1 MKLAVTV
8 LASILFACSV
18 TTASPV
24 NPSATTSAES
34 STSTVIP
41 SAQVT
46 PSIDFSKLSNKDME
60 LIKEYAHM
68 KKTCDD
74 AEKIHNS
81 LQPKRLSQQEL
92 VDRLDEEYEQL
103 MSEFQTSENGSKYS
117 EKLQELEQKLEQKL
131 EQEEKAIGKLVAMG
145 MSSGFPS
152 LTFKLGKIQSQLLDR
167 LFKGNTDQPTEYYMR
182 FFETDLKFLELV
194 STLGNSAPNQQP
206 RSEQASTSGTQS
218 SLQHHK
224 SPSSSSEASTVQPT
238 QTSSSTQ
245 RASRSRSRSHSRSR
259 KTSRS
264 CSRSGRACSKVRNN
278 LGSGWNQL
286 EDSDS
291 D

>member
-18 TTASPV
+18 TTAKPV
-24 NPSATTSAES
+24 NPSATTSAEA
-34 STSTVIP
+34 STSTVTP

-46 PSIDFSKLSNKDME
+46 PSVDLSKLSKDDME

-81 LQPKRLSQQEL
+81 LQPKRLSRQEL

-103 MSEFQTSENGSKYS
+103 LRKSQTSENGSKYS
-117 EKLQELEQKLEQKL
+117 KKLKKLEQKL
-131 EQEEKAIGKLVAMG
+131 EQEEKAIGKLVAMD

-206 RSEQASTSGTQS
+206 RSEQASTSGTQNQS
-218 SLQHHK
+218 KHREST
-224 SPSSSSEASTVQPT
+224 SSSSETSTVQPT

>member
-18 TTASPV
+18 TTAKPV
-24 NPSATTSAES
+24 NPSATTSAEA
-34 STSTVIP
+34 STSTVTP

-46 PSIDFSKLSNKDME
+46 PSVDLSKLSKDDME

-68 KKTCDD
+68 KKSRDD
-74 AEKIHNS
+74 AKETYGLIQPEKHA
-81 LQPKRLSQQEL
+81 QEKL
-92 VDRLDEEYEQL
+92 VERLDKKIKKL
-103 MSEFQTSENGSKYS
+103 LRKSQTSENGSKYS
-117 EKLQELEQKLEQKL
+117 KKLKKLEQKL
-131 EQEEKAIGKLVAMG
+131 EQERKNLDELIKKQLEF
-145 MSSGFPS
+145 GFPS

-206 RSEQASTSGTQS
+206 RSEQASTSGTQNQS
-218 SLQHHK
+218 QHHK

-245 RASRSRSRSHSRSR
+245 RASKSHSRSR
-259 KTSRS
+259 LWKTSK
-264 CSRSGRACSKVRNN
+264 SKNERKSF
-278 LGSGWNQL
+278 LSPPSS
-286 EDSDS
+286 EDSDES
-291 D
+291 PV